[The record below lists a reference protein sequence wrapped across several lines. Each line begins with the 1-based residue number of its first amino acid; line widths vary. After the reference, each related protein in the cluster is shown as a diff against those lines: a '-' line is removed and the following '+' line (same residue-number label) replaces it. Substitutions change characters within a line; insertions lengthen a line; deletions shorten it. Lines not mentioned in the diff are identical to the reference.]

1 MADATDF
8 SGYIIA
14 PQDFSGLYKLGDTL
28 AAQQAARNKAKAE
41 QGASKKLLSQAV
53 ENINPKDFM
62 SQTIID
68 GVTTKKIYGI
78 KSKLND
84 FIAQNPNTDQATLN
98 SMISTEISNLAY
110 GVQNAKEYKRQIDKG
125 AEENKATAGFDAGK
139 YFTEANKY
147 FQNPDGS
154 VREDI
159 ENVDPG
165 QNIYQ
170 KIMENGNIWNSDAI
184 HQNIAKLPTSQETN
198 QYTLGDGKTKRSAMV
213 ETDYNPALY
222 QIKYGTGGEFKGF
235 QPRTDKALDEKGEV
249 IVNKKTNE
257 PVPILGSD
265 TYGFFMNKPE
275 IKGYINQRKRQI
287 SQENNLDPNSVQVE
301 NMVRHELWNDLENSP
316 SRKTG
321 HKEVKSNVTYINTG
335 EGKGKGGDGT
345 GEVRDIHTPAVDI
358 YDAGQGKK
366 DEAIRLIKT
375 TKLSD
380 AEIGNKVG
388 LEAGSITATRQ
399 GRGKYVMPLN
409 TEGLDAEFVN
419 RVIDNLPKKSQ
430 VVQGKTEVMPYTSND
445 VAIVKNDKNQ
455 WEVYPKDK
463 TTDRKYIIATIPATT
478 LGWKAQPSVKEKRV
492 LVSQEKG
499 KTSQEKTKKG
509 GFAFDRIGE

>member
-28 AAQQAARNKAKAE
+28 ATQQAARNKAKAE
-41 QGASKKLLSQAV
+41 QKASKKLLNQTV

-68 GVTTKKIYGI
+68 GVTTKKIYGL
-78 KSKLND
+78 KSELND
-84 FIAQNPNTDQATLN
+84 FIAQNPDVDQATLN
-98 SMISTEISNLAY
+98 SMISRQVGNIAY

-184 HQNIAKLPTSQETN
+184 HQNLAKLPTSQETN

-213 ETDYNPALY
+213 ETDYNPSMY
-222 QIKYGTGGEFKGF
+222 EIKYGSGGEFQGF
-235 QPRTDKALDEKGEV
+235 QAKTDHPKDDKGQ
-249 IVNKKTNE
+249 IIKDADGNPVN
-257 PVPILGSD
+257 ILGHSGYD
-265 TYGFFMNKPE
+265 FFMNKPE
-275 IKGYINQRKRQI
+275 SKGYINQRKREIAAQY
-287 SQENNLDPNSVQVE
+287 NLDPNSTQVE
-301 NMVRHELWNDLENSP
+301 NAVRNELWNDVDTSP
-316 SRKTG
+316 NRKTG
-321 HKEVKSNVTYINTG
+321 RKEMKSNVTYINTG
-335 EGKGKGGDGT
+335 AGKGKGGDGT

-455 WEVYPKDK
+455 WEIYPKDK

-499 KTSQEKTKKG
+499 KTSQAKTKKG